1 MVSIA
6 NDLGTGRFRRALTD
20 EFRRFLHRE
29 AAQFPPDQCL
39 RVDLHCHDHNSD
51 TTDELWG
58 RILRLPETWLETA
71 RLVEVLKRNGSDVV
85 TITNHNNARSCW
97 DLQEAG
103 HDVLTGC
110 EFTCH
115 FGAYDLYFHVLAF
128 GFDRRQE
135 ETLNSK
141 RRDIFAFLRYAHE
154 QNLPVVLP
162 HPLYFYT
169 ALDRIDLELFE
180 KFAVLFQ
187 RFEVLNGQRDL
198 WQSVLTLNWVQSLTA
213 ETIDYYARKHR
224 LDPREFGVDPALP
237 KVLTGGSDDHFGVVA
252 GTCGS
257 RLYVPNLRERLRTEK
272 PSALALE
279 AIRAGRVAA
288 YGNVAENQKLAI
300 ALLDYF
306 SQVATKIDD
315 PGLLRIA
322 LHRGETYDKLACFAI
337 GNLLLEV
344 RKHKHTRKFF
354 ELIHDALQGKRPSRI
369 LRWQVSKDYR
379 FCLDHL
385 DRIAAST
392 QASPEEFVEAVNR
405 AFSQLFR
412 ELSAL
417 IVKRLQTASAESESK
432 RLEEISTAEIIRKFE
447 VPSQLTALFLGDAD
461 RRADMSD
468 FDVKKLLESL
478 SFPVFMNL
486 IFAGATVASTRV
498 LYANR
503 NFLNEFAQH
512 LGKGH
517 HEKRALYLTDTLR
530 DRNGVSSSLSGK
542 LEEIQRFDL
551 PVDFLICDSTAVEE
565 PHLRVVRPLMTFSVS
580 EFGEQEFRI
589 PDPLEVAAI
598 FYRGGYDR
606 VVCSTEGPMALVAL
620 LLKFMFNAPS
630 YFFMHTDWVD
640 FATHMTNL
648 DQHERDRLRRMLRAL
663 YKRFEG
669 VFVLNSDHRQWLT
682 GHEMQLDAERV
693 HLTAHHAPPRHPSAQ
708 PVDKADLFSDA
719 TVDTPILF
727 TACRLSREKGIFE
740 LPDILARA
748 RTSLPDLRIVIAGA
762 GPAEEDL
769 QAVLPD
775 ARFLGWVD
783 RQRLAALYLGLDLFV
798 FPSRFDTFGNVI
810 LEALVHGMPAVAYNC
825 KGPKDILEDGRSG
838 YLVESIEDMADRIVS
853 HFRRRERHAA
863 MRQHAMV
870 RAAAY
875 QAEPIMRQF
884 MHDLGLG
891 EVRGDPRPPAC
902 AEMDADHGFSN
913 PFAQERSVA

>member
-6 NDLGTGRFRRALTD
+6 NDLGTGRFRRALKD
-20 EFRRFLHRE
+20 EFRGFLHRE
-29 AAQFPPDQCL
+29 LSRFPVDQCL

-51 TTDELWG
+51 IPDELWG
-58 RILRLPETWLETA
+58 RILRLPETWLETD
-71 RLVEVLKRNGSDVV
+71 RLVEVLKRNGSDVI
-85 TITNHNNARSCW
+85 TITNHNNGRSCW
-97 DLQEAG
+97 ELQEAG

-115 FGAYDLYFHVLAF
+115 YAEYDLYFHVLTY
-128 GFDRRQE
+128 GFDRSE
-135 ETLNSK
+135 EEALNNK

-154 QNLPVVLP
+154 HDLPVVLP

-180 KFAVLFQ
+180 KFAVMFQ

-213 ETIDYYARKHR
+213 EKIDYYARKHG
-224 LDPREFGVDPALP
+224 LDPCEFGVDPALP
-237 KVLTGGSDDHFGVVA
+237 KVLTGGSDDHFGVFA

-257 RLYVPNLRERLRTEK
+257 RLHVPNLRERLRTEK

-279 AIRAGRVAA
+279 AIRAGSVAA
-288 YGNVAENQKLAI
+288 FGHVAENQKLAI
-300 ALLDYF
+300 SLLDYF
-306 SQVATKIDD
+306 SQVALKIED

-337 GNLLLEV
+337 NNLLLEV
-344 RKHKHTRKFF
+344 RKHRHTPKFF
-354 ELIHDALQGKRPSRI
+354 NLIHDALQGKRPSRL

-392 QASPEEFVEAVNR
+392 QASSEEYVETVSR
-405 AFSQLFR
+405 ALSQLFT

-417 IVKRLQTASAESESK
+417 IIKRLQKAMAESESK
-432 RLEEISTAEIIRKFE
+432 RLEEFSTEEIIRKFE
-447 VPSQLTALFLGDAD
+447 VPSQLTALFLGDAG
-461 RRADMSD
+461 RRSDMSD

-486 IFAGATVASTRV
+486 ILAGAMVASTRV

-503 NFLNEFAQH
+503 SFLNEFAQH
-512 LGKGH
+512 LGTGH

-542 LEEIQRFDL
+542 LEAIQRFDL
-551 PVDFLICDSTAVEE
+551 PVDFLICDSKVAEE

-620 LLKFMFNAPS
+620 FLKFMFNTPS
-630 YFFMHTDWVD
+630 YFFMHTDWLD
-640 FATHMTNL
+640 FAKHMTNL
-648 DQHERDRLRRMLRAL
+648 DQHERDRVRRMLRAL

-669 VFVLNSDHRQWLT
+669 VFVLNSDHREWLT
-682 GHEMQLDAERV
+682 GHEMQLDADRV
-693 HLTAHHAPPRHPSAQ
+693 HQTAHHAQPRHPTAEAI
-708 PVDKADLFSDA
+708 DKAELFPDA
-719 TVDTPILF
+719 TDDTPILF

-740 LPDILARA
+740 LPEILARA
-748 RTSLPDLRIVIAGA
+748 RKSLPDLRIVIAGA
-762 GPAEEDL
+762 GPAEEEL
-769 QAVLPD
+769 KAALPD

-783 RQRLAALYLGLDLFV
+783 RQRLAELYLGLDLFV

-838 YLVESIEDMADRIVS
+838 YLVDSIEEMSNRIVS
-853 HFRRRERHAA
+853 HFLHREAQEA
-863 MRQHAMV
+863 MRHNAMA

-875 QAEPIMRQF
+875 EAEPIMRQF
-884 MHDLGLG
+884 MRDLGLG
-891 EVRGDPRPPAC
+891 EALDDRNAQPI
-902 AEMDADHGFSN
+902 AEMDDEIGFTDT
-913 PFAQERSVA
+913 FARERSVA